1 MPPRLRLGLKI
12 GILHVQV
19 QHVPL
24 LFLLICSNLFRC
36 QIYIIYTRTRL
47 CNNLY
52 KPNIIFDYDYQFVCK
67 CDAQYLYCCV
77 FLCFIE
83 LGEEIQNG

>member
-1 MPPRLRLGLKI
+1 M
-12 GILHVQV
+12 QV

-24 LFLLICSNLFRC
+24 LFLPIFKPVPLSNT
-36 QIYIIYTRTRL
+36 IYTQARL